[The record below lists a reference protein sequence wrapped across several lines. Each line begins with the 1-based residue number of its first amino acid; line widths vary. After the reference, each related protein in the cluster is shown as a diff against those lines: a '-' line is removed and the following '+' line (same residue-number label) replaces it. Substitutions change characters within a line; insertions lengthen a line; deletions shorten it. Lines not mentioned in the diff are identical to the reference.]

1 MLVPGIERDR
11 ENGAG
16 LPFEGKRITFEW
28 KAGAIFAI
36 PLNAWHQHFNGSG
49 QEPVR
54 YVGVTNAPAVINL
67 YDDTDFIFNTAYDFK
82 NRFAGELDYFTP
94 KAEKNGFL
102 LVTNFVPDAVN
113 LPLISAKERG
123 AGAGQ
128 AWRPAAHGGCLQ
140 GGAARSA
147 AEGGEPGRGVDVW
160 NLHDAGGCTRQT
172 AARRVRGASC
182 NIGTPG

>member
-54 YVGVTNAPAVINL
+54 YVAVTNSPAVINL
-67 YDDTDFIFNTAYDFK
+67 YDDVDFVFNFPCDFPD
-82 NRFAGELDYFTP
+82 RFAGEPDYFGA
-94 KAEKNGFL
+94 KSEQKGFL
-102 LVTNFVPDAVN
+102 LCTNFVADAIN

-123 AGAGQ
+123 AG
-128 AWRPAAHGGCLQ
+128 GGHI
-140 GGAARSA
+140 RF
-147 AEGGEPGRGVDVW
+147 
-160 NLHDAGGCTRQT
+160 NM
-172 AARRVRGASC
+172 
-182 NIGTPG
+182 